1 MSEAIPLAQIR
12 NIGFIAHIDAG
23 KTTVSERVLFFTG
36 RTYKLGAVDDGTAVM
51 DWMPQEKERGITIVS
66 AATTVDWKGYT
77 INIIDTPGHV
87 DFTAEVE
94 RSLRVLDGGVVIIDA
109 NAGVEPQSETVWRQ
123 ADKYHVPRIIFI
135 NKMDKIGADFFESVD
150 SIHVRLGALPVP
162 VQIPWGRE
170 DDFKGVID
178 LIRQVAITWADPE
191 GSEMVEQPIPAELVA
206 DAARYR
212 EAMIERAAEQDDDLM
227 IKYLDGE
234 ELTEDE
240 IRRGLRKGTVKM
252 AIYPVF
258 CGTALRNRGVQ
269 PLIDAITDYLP
280 SPLEVPPVTGT
291 DPRNPE
297 ITIRRAPNL
306 NEPFAALAFKVV
318 TDPFAGRLVYLRIYS
333 GSCASGASVM
343 NTSRQGRERLG
354 RIIQMH
360 SNHREELEEATTGN
374 IVAAVGLKDTFT
386 GDTICIGS
394 DPILLESI
402 NFPEPVISVAIEPK
416 SREEE
421 EKLIDALVKLSQE
434 DPTFRSS
441 HNPETAQTVIS
452 GMGELHLEI
461 IVDRLKREFRVDAR
475 TGRPQVAYR
484 ETITRPARAEGR
496 YVRQT
501 GGRGQYGHVW
511 VQVEPLESGSG
522 IKFANKIVGGA
533 VPREYINA
541 VEAGAREAAQNGAL
555 TGFPLVDLMITVD
568 DGSYHEVDSSEM
580 AFKMAGSIGFKAA
593 IERARPVAMEPVM
606 KVEVVGP
613 AKFIGDVMGDLQS
626 RRAQVQGM
634 ESRGELGIVNAFVP
648 LAEMF
653 GYATSLRSATQGRAS
668 YSMQFDHYNQVPQHV
683 VETLNRRPVGAG
695 SR

>member
-1 MSEAIPLAQIR
+1 MSDAIPLAQIR

-23 KTTVSERVLFFTG
+23 KTTVSERVLYFTG
-36 RTYKLGAVDDGTAVM
+36 RTYKLGTVDDGTAVM

-94 RSLRVLDGGVVIIDA
+94 RSLRVLDGGVVILDA

-150 SIHVRLGALPVP
+150 SIHIRLGALPVP

-191 GSEMVEQPIPAELVA
+191 GSEMVEQPIPEELAA
-206 DAARYR
+206 DAARFR

-240 IRRGLRKGTVKM
+240 IRLGLRKGTVKM

-269 PLIDAITDYLP
+269 PLIDAITDFLP
-280 SPLEVPPVTGT
+280 SPLEIPPITGT
-291 DPRNPE
+291 DPRNSE
-297 ITIRRAPNL
+297 IALQRAPNL
-306 NEPFAALAFKVV
+306 NEPFAALAFKIV

-333 GSCASGASVM
+333 GSCASGATVM
-343 NTSRQGRERLG
+343 NTSRQSRERLG

-374 IVAAVGLKDTFT
+374 IIAAVGLKDTFT

-421 EKLIDALVKLSQE
+421 EKLVDALVKLSQE

-452 GMGELHLEI
+452 GMGELHIEI

-484 ETITRPARAEGR
+484 ETITRAARAEGR

-522 IKFANKIVGGA
+522 IKFVNKIVGGA
-533 VPREYINA
+533 VPREYVSA

-555 TGFPLVDLMITVD
+555 TGFPLVDLMITID
-568 DGSYHEVDSSEM
+568 DGSYHDVDSSEM

-593 IERARPVAMEPVM
+593 IERARAVAMEPVM

>member
-1 MSEAIPLAQIR
+1 MSTDLSLSKIR

-23 KTTVSERVLFFTG
+23 KTTVSERVLYFTG
-36 RTYKLGAVDDGTAVM
+36 RTYKLGTVDEGTAVM

-66 AATTVDWKGYT
+66 AATTVDWKGFT
-77 INIIDTPGHV
+77 VNIIDTPGHV

-94 RSLRVLDGGVVIIDA
+94 RSLRVLDGGVVILDA

-123 ADKYHVPRIIFI
+123 ADRYHVPRVVFV
-135 NKMDKIGADFFESVD
+135 NKMDKIGADFFASVD
-150 SIHVRLGALPVP
+150 SIHVRLNAIPVP
-162 VQIPWGRE
+162 VQIPWGKE
-170 DDFKGVID
+170 DDFRGVID
-178 LIRQVAITWADPE
+178 LIRQVAITWEDAE
-191 GSEMVEQPIPAELVA
+191 GTEMVEQPIPDELVE

-212 EAMIERAAEQDDDLM
+212 EAMIERAAEQDDELM
-227 IKYLDGE
+227 VKYLEGE

-240 IRRGLRKGTVKM
+240 IHRGLRAGTVKM

-258 CGTALRNRGVQ
+258 CGTALRNKGVQ

-280 SPLEVPPVTGT
+280 SPLDVPPVEGT
-291 DPRNPE
+291 DPRDE
-297 ITIRRAPNL
+297 SITMERAPDPS
-306 NEPFAALAFKVV
+306 EPFSALAFKVV

-333 GSCASGASVM
+333 GTCKAGSTVL

-354 RIIQMH
+354 RLIQMH
-360 SNHREELEEATTGN
+360 SNHREELEEATAGN

-386 GDTICIGS
+386 GDTISAVNSPVI
-394 DPILLESI
+394 LESI
-402 NFPEPVISVAIEPK
+402 RFPEPVVSVAIEPK
-416 SREEE
+416 TREEE
-421 EKLIDALVKLSQE
+421 EKLVDALVKLGQE

-441 HNPETAQTVIS
+441 HDLETGQTVIS
-452 GMGELHLEI
+452 GMGELHIEV

-484 ETITRPARAEGR
+484 ETITQTARAEGR

-511 VQVEPLESGSG
+511 LEVEPLEPGSG
-522 IKFANKIVGGA
+522 IEFVNKIVGGA
-533 VPREYINA
+533 VPREYIPA
-541 VEAGAREAAQNGAL
+541 VEQGAREAAQNGQL
-555 TGFPLVDLMITVD
+555 TGFPIVDLRITID
-568 DGSYHEVDSSEM
+568 DGSFHEVDSSEM
-580 AFKMAGSIGFKAA
+580 AFKMAGSMGFKSA
-593 IERARPVAMEPVM
+593 INRARPVALEPIM

-613 AKFIGDVMGDLQS
+613 AASIGDVMGDLQS

-634 ESRGELGIVNAFVP
+634 ESRGDLGIVTAFVP

-668 YSMQFDHYNQVPQHV
+668 YSMEFDHYNHVPQNV
-683 VETLNRRPVGAG
+683 VETLTRRPAGVGA
-695 SR
+695 R

>member
-1 MSEAIPLAQIR
+1 MSDAIPLAQIR

-23 KTTVSERVLFFTG
+23 KTTVSERVLYFTG
-36 RTYKLGAVDDGTAVM
+36 RTYKLGTVDDGTAVM

-94 RSLRVLDGGVVIIDA
+94 RSLRVLDGGVVILDA

-150 SIHVRLGALPVP
+150 SIHIRLGALPVP

-191 GSEMVEQPIPAELVA
+191 GSEMVEQPIPEELAA
-206 DAARYR
+206 DAARFR

-240 IRRGLRKGTVKM
+240 IRLGLRKGTVKM

-269 PLIDAITDYLP
+269 PLIDAITDFLP
-280 SPLEVPPVTGT
+280 SPLEVPPITGT
-291 DPRNPE
+291 DPRNSE
-297 ITIRRAPNL
+297 IALQRAPNL
-306 NEPFAALAFKVV
+306 NEPFAALAFKIV

-333 GSCASGASVM
+333 GSCASGATVM
-343 NTSRQGRERLG
+343 NTSRQSRERLG

-374 IVAAVGLKDTFT
+374 IIAAVGLKDTFT

-421 EKLIDALVKLSQE
+421 EKLVDALVKLSQE

-452 GMGELHLEI
+452 GMGELHIEI

-484 ETITRPARAEGR
+484 ETITRAARAEGR

-522 IKFANKIVGGA
+522 IKFVNKIVGGA
-533 VPREYINA
+533 VPREYVSA

-555 TGFPLVDLMITVD
+555 TGFPLVDLMITID
-568 DGSYHEVDSSEM
+568 DGSYHDVDSSEM

-593 IERARPVAMEPVM
+593 IERARAVAMEPVM